1 MLLPTGELSN
11 CSPLW
16 GGDWQHPGIVWLPRT
31 SLAKGIQ
38 TDQCAYKSLFI
49 AFICFRESMFFTER
63 HIWKKFCHPYLT
75 FHFALFRQY
84 IVSQPSRYCRDKHWM
99 KPFPSHLLNLWDS
112 FPCKENILKLTFSK
126 IFLLCLSELRC
137 FSEQSLRGNIWEDEI
152 YVEINANYS
161 SRSHI
166 LCLHIYKTSL
176 HTTLQHVRQT
186 LPHRESTQN

>member
-1 MLLPTGELSN
+1 MFYTFKHPRHFEEVTMLLPTGELSN

-49 AFICFRESMFFTER
+49 AFICFRESMFFAER

-99 KPFPSHLLNLWDS
+99 KQFPSHLLNLWDS
-112 FPCKENILKLTFSK
+112 FPCKENILKLTHLLK
-126 IFLLCLSELRC
+126 IFPTLSIWIKMLQWAISKREYLGGRNLCWNQC
-137 FSEQSLRGNIWEDEI
+137 
-152 YVEINANYS
+152 
-161 SRSHI
+161 
-166 LCLHIYKTSL
+166 
-176 HTTLQHVRQT
+176 
-186 LPHRESTQN
+186 